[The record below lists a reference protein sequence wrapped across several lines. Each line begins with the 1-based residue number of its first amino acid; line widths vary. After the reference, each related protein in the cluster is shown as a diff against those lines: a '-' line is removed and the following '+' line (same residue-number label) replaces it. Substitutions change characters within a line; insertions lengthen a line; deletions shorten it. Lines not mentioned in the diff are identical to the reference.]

1 MAKHTAVTAEVALA
15 AATAK
20 TVLEVTAPSTKTIA
34 ISEWWIEFDGTS
46 GSAQPVVVEILR
58 KTASIT
64 GSSLTPRSKD
74 QQTDTLATAEHTA
87 TVEGTDGDVLYRFNI
102 HPQGGKHVMFP
113 LGDEIV
119 VQKSGMIAIKATAP
133 AVVNAIAGFGWRE

>member
-1 MAKHTAVTAEVALA
+1 MSKHTAVTAEVALA

-20 TVLEVTAPSTKTIA
+20 TLLEITAPSTKTLEV
-34 ISEWWIEFDGTS
+34 SEWWVEFDGVS
-46 GSAQPVVVEILR
+46 GSGEPVVVEILR
-58 KTASIT
+58 KTATIT

-74 QQTDTLATAEHTA
+74 EQSDALATAKHTA
-87 TVEGTDGDVLYRFNI
+87 AAEGTDGDVLYRFNI

-113 LGDEIV
+113 LGDEII
-119 VQKSGMIAIKATAP
+119 VQKSGMLAIKAIAP

>member
-1 MAKHTAVTAEVALA
+1 MSKHTAVTPEVALV

-20 TVLEVTAPSTKTIA
+20 TVLEVAAPATKTLN
-34 ISEWWIEFDGTS
+34 ISEWWIEFDGVS
-46 GSAQPVVVEILR
+46 GTGEPVVVEILR
-58 KTASIT
+58 KTASAT
-64 GSSLTPRSKD
+64 ASALTPRSKD
-74 QQTDTLATAEHTA
+74 QQTDVLATAEYNA
-87 TVEGTDGDVLYRFNI
+87 SAEGTDGDVLYRFNI

-133 AVVNAIAGFGWRE
+133 AAVNAIAGFGWRE